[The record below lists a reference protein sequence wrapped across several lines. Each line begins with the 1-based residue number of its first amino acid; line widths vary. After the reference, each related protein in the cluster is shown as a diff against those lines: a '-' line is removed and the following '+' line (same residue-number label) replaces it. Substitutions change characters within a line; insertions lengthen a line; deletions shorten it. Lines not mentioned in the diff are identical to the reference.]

1 MASLFSSHSNLNH
14 SHSTSNLSR
23 SNSTSNHN
31 HNSSINNRIPITSS
45 HITSHRVVV
54 MVRRYSLVCLQHY

>member
-31 HNSSINNRIPITSS
+31 HNSSTNSRIPIISS
-45 HITSHRVVV
+45 PITSHRVVV
-54 MVRRYSLVCLQHY
+54 TVRRYSLVYSLHY